1 MRLHFSGKVYVMAFI
16 LLLTLLLTPVL
27 ADVRVPGSS
36 TGQQT
41 SSTAPELIN
50 LNQELIDALARGDT
64 IVADRIYAN
73 EFVRITTKGEVLTKA
88 QVLSSL
94 KAPKGGVKITYESKD
109 IQVFDYGNAAVL
121 VYLSIRH
128 TDDRGQKSDFLY
140 RVTDTFV
147 RRNGR
152 WQKAISAGTPV
163 QSSSP

>member
-1 MRLHFSGKVYVMAFI
+1 MHLHSSGKVYVMPFVLLLM
-16 LLLTLLLTPVL
+16 LLLTACV
-27 ADVRVPGSS
+27 ADVRVAPSAV
-36 TGQQT
+36 QQT

-128 TDDRGQKSDFLY
+128 TDDKGQKSEFLY

-147 RRNGR
+147 RRDGR

>member
-1 MRLHFSGKVYVMAFI
+1 MHLHLSGKVYVMPLVLLLM
-16 LLLTLLLTPVL
+16 LLLTASV
-27 ADVRVPGSS
+27 ADLRVASS
-36 TGQQT
+36 TGQQAP
-41 SSTAPELIN
+41 SPAPELIK

-64 IVADRIYAN
+64 TVADRIYAN

-94 KAPKGGVKITYESKD
+94 KAPKGGVKITFESKD
-109 IQVFDYGNAAVL
+109 IQVFDYGHAAVL

-128 TDDRGQKSDFLY
+128 TDDNGQKSDFLY

-147 RRNGR
+147 RRDGR

-163 QSSSP
+163 QQSSP